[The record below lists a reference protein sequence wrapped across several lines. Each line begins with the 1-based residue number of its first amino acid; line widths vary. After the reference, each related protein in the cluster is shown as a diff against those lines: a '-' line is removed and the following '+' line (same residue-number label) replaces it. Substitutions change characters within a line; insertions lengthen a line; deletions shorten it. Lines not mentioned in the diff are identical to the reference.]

1 MKRGTFALPDGFV
14 KCLSCKVISAC
25 EKGSQWQ
32 SAVFLLFSMPKARVD
47 QELLCLLQLTWDGFA
62 CVLCFQSLLH
72 LEAEG

>member
-1 MKRGTFALPDGFV
+1 
-14 KCLSCKVISAC
+14 
-25 EKGSQWQ
+25 
-32 SAVFLLFSMPKARVD
+32 MPKARVD